1 MSKCSNKSLFFVLC
15 VFFLIIGII
24 LFYYIYNNINIKFIQ
39 KNKRLYLGLSIFFII
54 LSIFFI
60 ILSLTSE
67 NDYCIKQQ
75 YYKCENQNCIKC
87 DDCTDYLT
95 SNCDNK
101 CKSPP
106 PPPPQQYYKCENQN
120 CIKCDDCT
128 DYLTSNC
135 DNKCKSPPPPP
146 QQYYKCENQNCIK
159 CDDCT
164 DYLTSNCDNKCKS
177 PPPPPQQY
185 YKCENQN
192 CIKCD
197 DCTDYLTSNCDN
209 KCKSPPPSFNDNR
222 RIISYWEGWKL
233 PFNSDSIDDPDS
245 AKYPISYGN
254 PASYTH
260 MVFSFLVPYHFW
272 GGSCSKLC
280 TLWDSTDDILG
291 NYGNSAKMIT
301 DIRAENPNIKIMLSF
316 GGWNFSHMNSVW
328 VNSDRITPPKDWND
342 HIVQPPGCNSVCDYS
357 EDPTSDYPALYQP
370 DTTWAHTKCLANTD
384 KDSSGNY
391 TQPSYYCYGA
401 GAVKLPS
408 DTSSDS
414 PVVSTAKRVA
424 KNIFD
429 IINRVGADGLD
440 MDIED
445 TDSYKDSNSPVFVF
459 IKTITTELYGKILK
473 NGKQIILSQAPIQSY
488 VITGKTL
495 NPYFSDVAANYVNM
509 LKELKDDKENFML
522 DYISVQ
528 FYNGV
533 PDALDNPSDT
543 ITAYNQ
549 IVNDI
554 FDGDSS
560 RVVVGMCSFPES
572 TNQLK
577 NAAGHLLAYPPRP
590 TTSDKKCSGTDT
602 SCVNNSDCVNGLC
615 IFPNTGNYTCNNC
628 VGDTGE
634 YLCSDPNFKGVA
646 DKTRVELITELSNNN
661 KYFGGVMFW
670 VSPGDDPTFA
680 YPEHANGGP
689 IVGKW
694 SKGRFGDAFR
704 NAMGPYQPKS

>member
-1 MSKCSNKSLFFVLC
+1 MSKCSNKSLFFILC

-67 NDYCIKQQ
+67 NDYCIK
-75 YYKCENQNCIKC
+75 
-87 DDCTDYLT
+87 
-95 SNCDNK
+95 
-101 CKSPP
+101 
-106 PPPPQQYYKCENQN
+106 
-120 CIKCDDCT
+120 
-128 DYLTSNC
+128 
-135 DNKCKSPPPPP
+135 
-146 QQYYKCENQNCIK
+146 
-159 CDDCT
+159 
-164 DYLTSNCDNKCKS
+164 
-177 PPPPPQQY
+177 QQY

-280 TLWDSTDDILG
+280 TLWDSSDDILG

-328 VNSDRITPPKDWND
+328 INSDRITPPKDWND

-424 KNIFD
+424 KNILD

-445 TDSYKDSNSPVFVF
+445 TDSYKDSNSQVFVF

-473 NGKQIILSQAPIQSY
+473 NGKQIILSQAPIQSF

-495 NPYFSDVAANYVNM
+495 NPYFSDLAANYVNM
-509 LKELKDDKENFML
+509 LKGLKDDKGNFML

-572 TNQLK
+572 TNQL
-577 NAAGHLLAYPPRP
+577 AGHLLAYPPRP
-590 TTSDKKCSGTDT
+590 TTSDKKCSGTNT
-602 SCVNNSDCVNGLC
+602 SCVNNSDCGVNGLC